1 MVQDC
6 HFLLVLDLSTL
17 LTRKH
22 FPEDLHIQNKSRLVE
37 FVIERYLE
45 RHKPLCIN
53 NCTDSSHGICDII
66 SEAPFQLGTCV
77 CRPGWKG
84 YDCSE
89 RENGEK
95 SKFDY

>member
-1 MVQDC
+1 M
-6 HFLLVLDLSTL
+6 
-17 LTRKH
+17 
-22 FPEDLHIQNKSRLVE
+22 VE

-53 NCTDSSHGICDII
+53 NCTDSSHGICDVT
-66 SEAPFQLGTCV
+66 SQVPFQLGTCV

-89 RENGEK
+89 KEHEEK
-95 SKFDY
+95 SKYDSLVALLSFVCSDRYEILLE